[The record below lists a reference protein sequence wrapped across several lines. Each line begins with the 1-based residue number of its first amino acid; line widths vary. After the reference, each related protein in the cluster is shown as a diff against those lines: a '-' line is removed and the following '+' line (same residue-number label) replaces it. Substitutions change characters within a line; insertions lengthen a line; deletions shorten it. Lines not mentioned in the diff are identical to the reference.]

1 MIIQTHP
8 LVARDLAE
16 CMTVAAR
23 PQERQSMRVRAAM
36 LIASLYLLTGAAADK
51 AVAHELPTY
60 GALLDALMAGQPVTT
75 LLDLALCTRDGSDAS
90 GPKVR
95 GGSRITRF
103 IIPNGQYV
111 AFADTHLTLDG
122 KDRPVTEYIRYR
134 AMPDGNVT
142 VRFARRNDPD
152 GDVTPRGQFHCQLT
166 HGIRFIDGEAPRA
179 LPLGTRVSAPVQPAI
194 HDGHANTQHGT
205 NGGDPDQ

>member
-8 LVARDLAE
+8 LAAWDLAQ
-16 CMTVAAR
+16 CMRVPAR
-23 PQERQSMRVRAAM
+23 QQKRQSMRLRAAV
-36 LIASLYLLTGAAADK
+36 LIASLYVFTGVAADK
-51 AVAHELPTY
+51 AAAHELPTY
-60 GALLDALMAGQPVTT
+60 SALVDALMAGQPVTT
-75 LLDLALCTRDGSDAS
+75 LIDLALCTREGSDAS

-103 IIPNGQYV
+103 IIPNEQYV
-111 AFADTHLTLDG
+111 AFADTHLTLDAE
-122 KDRPVTEYIRYR
+122 DHPVTEYIRYR

-142 VRFARRNDPD
+142 VRFAQRNDPD
-152 GDVTPRGQFHCQLT
+152 GDVTPRGLFHCKLT

-194 HDGHANTQHGT
+194 HDGHANTQHRA